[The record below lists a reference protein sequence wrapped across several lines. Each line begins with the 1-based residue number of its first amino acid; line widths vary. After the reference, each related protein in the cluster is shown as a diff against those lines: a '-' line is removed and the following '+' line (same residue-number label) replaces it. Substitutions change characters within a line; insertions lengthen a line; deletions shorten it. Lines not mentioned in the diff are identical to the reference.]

1 MKVIE
6 EKIKIK
12 NKPDKNV
19 KLYYT
24 HHGPVTYLDKKNNKA
39 YAIRCAWLETG
50 GSPYLASLR
59 MNQAKNW
66 KDFKDACNYSNI
78 PGENMFTVK
87 IIQEMKKMN
96 PPDFRRFSLI
106 PSKKRYKGMDL
117 ISSSFLPSN
126 IFSPL

>member
-1 MKVIE
+1 MTEPKNIFQYRYKDKWVDMKVIE

-66 KDFKDACNYSNI
+66 KS
-78 PGENMFTVK
+78 G
-87 IIQEMKKMN
+87 
-96 PPDFRRFSLI
+96 
-106 PSKKRYKGMDL
+106 
-117 ISSSFLPSN
+117 
-126 IFSPL
+126 